1 MGFLRD
7 SVWFSTTR
15 MYGMDMSGCVDFETR
30 VSEVCG
36 VVNAQTAALIDLVA
50 EAIASGECVGHGLRS
65 PSQWVAWQIGVSLGR
80 AHEYVRVAGRRAE
93 FPVTF
98 ETFRRGE
105 LTFDQ
110 VAAVTRAQPWM
121 DQRLSAIATCATVV
135 QINKI
140 VRSYRDEQPESESDN
155 PPSQCSI
162 VVSEDGRLQL
172 HANLDAEGGVIV
184 DTALAEARDALFQS
198 GRTDVTWAD
207 ALVEMAQRSL
217 DTITSPERRNRF
229 RVNVHLDGET
239 ATFTKGHAVPPGLLD
254 LLCCDS
260 IVQPVWERDGVPFSV
275 GRAQRAI
282 PERTR
287 RMVERRDRGCRVPG
301 CTNDRWLDVHHIV
314 HWTDGGT
321 TDTCNLTTMCRPD
334 HTRHH
339 QGKLGITGNADDP
352 DGLIFTDESGR
363 VIAPSGRA
371 SPPTG
376 PPIKP
381 DSNYA
386 HPTGERLYLRHLWLE
401 PPAA

>member
-15 MYGMDMSGCVDFETR
+15 MYDMDMSDCVDFETR

-36 VVNAQTAALIDLVA
+36 VVNAQTATLIDLVA

-65 PSQWVAWQIGVSLGR
+65 PSQWVAWQVGVSLGR

-110 VAAVTRAQPWM
+110 VAAVTRSQPWM
-121 DQRLSAIATCATVV
+121 DQRLSAIATCATVA

-140 VRSYRDEQPESESDN
+140 VRSYRDEQPESASDD
-155 PPSQCSI
+155 PPSQCSL

-172 HANLDAEGGVIV
+172 HADLDAEGGVIV

-198 GRTDVTWAD
+198 GRADVTWAD

-217 DTITSPERRNRF
+217 DTIMSPERRSRF
-229 RVNVHLDGET
+229 RINVHLDGET

-260 IVQPVWERDGVPFSV
+260 IVQPVWERDGARSV
-275 GRAQRAI
+275 SAGHNERFRNGLAGWSNVETVAAASLVAPTTAGSTSITSCIGLMAEQPTRA
-282 PERTR
+282 T
-287 RMVERRDRGCRVPG
+287 
-301 CTNDRWLDVHHIV
+301 
-314 HWTDGGT
+314 
-321 TDTCNLTTMCRPD
+321 
-334 HTRHH
+334 
-339 QGKLGITGNADDP
+339 
-352 DGLIFTDESGR
+352 
-363 VIAPSGRA
+363 
-371 SPPTG
+371 
-376 PPIKP
+376 
-381 DSNYA
+381 
-386 HPTGERLYLRHLWLE
+386 
-401 PPAA
+401 